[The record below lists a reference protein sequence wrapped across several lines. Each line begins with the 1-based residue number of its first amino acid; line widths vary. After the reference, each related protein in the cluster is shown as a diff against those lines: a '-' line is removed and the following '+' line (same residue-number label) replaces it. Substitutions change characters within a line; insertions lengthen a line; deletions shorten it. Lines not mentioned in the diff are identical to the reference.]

1 MNRISQTDK
10 SSLPG
15 LRLAQVDGGGHVGHE
30 WTIGDYLGAIGV
42 RLSIR
47 RMRYVVTPGAYAF
60 GSPGPDS
67 PVFVSA
73 NYKLS
78 FDHLRRALA
87 GMNAWIVA
95 LDTDG
100 INVWCAAGKG
110 TFGTDELVR
119 KIRDCRLHELVTHR
133 RLILPQLG
141 APGVAAHEI
150 KKQTGFAVV
159 YGPVYAADISAFLR
173 AGLNATPEMRRVRF
187 RWHERLAVAPLE
199 LVIHFKKMLLFGLA
213 LAALAGV
220 SAKGFSWSMAWNR
233 GGTAFLLWA
242 VSYLLVGFLG
252 PLLLP
257 WLPTRAFS
265 IKGACLGIALA
276 ACGIWVAGRDWSVL
290 RGTAWFLLASA
301 GASHMLLSFTGATTF
316 TSPSGVRRE
325 VRLALP
331 AQVTVGTIGL
341 VTWTAAGLLPASW

>member
-1 MNRISQTDK
+1 MNRISQMDK
-10 SSLPG
+10 SLSPG
-15 LRLAQVDGGGHVGHE
+15 LHLAQADGGGHVGPE

-47 RMRYVVTPGAYAF
+47 RMRYIVTPGVYAF

-87 GMNAWIVA
+87 EMNAWILV
-95 LDTDG
+95 LDTGG
-100 INVWCAAGKG
+100 INVWCAAGKS

-119 KIRDCRLHELVTHR
+119 KIRDCRLHEFVTHH

-150 KKQTGFAVV
+150 KKQTGFTVV
-159 YGPVYAADISAFLR
+159 YGPVYAEDIAAFLQ
-173 AGLNATPEMRRVRF
+173 AELNATPEMRRVRF

-199 LVIHFKKMLLFGLA
+199 LVIHFREMLLLGLV

-220 SAKGFSWSMAWNR
+220 SAEGLSWSTAWNR
-233 GGTAFLLWA
+233 GDMVFLLWV
-242 VSYLLVGFLG
+242 VSYGLTGALG

-257 WLPTRAFS
+257 WLPTRVFS
-265 IKGACLGIALA
+265 IKGAALGFVLA
-276 ACGIWVAGRDWSVL
+276 ACGIWVAGPNWSVL
-290 RGTAWFLLASA
+290 RGTAWILLISA
-301 GASHMLLSFTGATTF
+301 GASRMLLNFTGATTF

-331 AQVTVGTIGL
+331 AQITVGAIGL
-341 VTWTAAGLLPASW
+341 GAWIAAGFLPAW

>member
-1 MNRISQTDK
+1 MSSPLQAEK
-10 SSLPG
+10 SSSPDAG
-15 LRLAQVDGGGHVGHE
+15 LAPLDGVGHAGPE
-30 WTIGDYLGAIGV
+30 WTIADYLGAIGV
-42 RLSIR
+42 RLNIL
-47 RMRYVVTPGAYAF
+47 RMRYTITPGLYAF

-78 FDHLRRALA
+78 FDQLRLSLA
-87 GMNAWIVA
+87 GMNAWILT

-119 KIRDCRLHELVTHR
+119 KIREFRLNDRVAHR

-150 KKQTGFAVV
+150 KKQTGLAVV
-159 YGPVYAADISAFLR
+159 YGPVYAADIAAFLR
-173 AGLNATPEMRRVRF
+173 AGLKATPEMRRVRF
-187 RWHERLAVAPLE
+187 RWYERLAVAPVE
-199 LVIHFKKMLLFGLA
+199 LVINFRKMLLLGLA

-220 SAKGFSWSMAWNR
+220 SAQGFSLSTVWNR
-233 GGTAFLLWA
+233 GGMVFVLWFLSYAFA
-242 VSYLLVGFLG
+242 GVLG

-257 WLPTRAFS
+257 WLPARAFS
-265 IKGACLGIALA
+265 IKGAWLGVALA
-276 ACGIWVAGRDWSVL
+276 AFGMWAVSPDWSVM
-290 RGTAWFLLASA
+290 RSTAWILLVAA
-301 GASHMLLSFTGATTF
+301 GSSHLLLSFTGATTF
-316 TSPSGVRRE
+316 TSPSGVCRE

-331 AQVTVGTIGL
+331 AQIAVGAIGM
-341 VTWTAAGLLPASW
+341 VAWTAAGFLPAW